1 MDYLSWKT
9 IARVFIGFM
18 VIFASSYSDGFTD
31 PRDVFAVNSLY
42 ASLGYPLLPGWV
54 PNGGDPCLEAW
65 QGIECVNSNITG
77 LILNG
82 ANLGGV
88 LGDNLG
94 FFSSIMIINLSNNR
108 IGGGIPSSLPLT
120 IRNLFLSGNQF
131 VGSIPSSLSTLGQ
144 LTDVSLNSNLLT
156 GDIPDAFQTLPSLIN
171 MDLSDNN
178 LTGQLPPSL
187 GNLSAMASLHM
198 QNNKLVGVLNVLQD
212 LPALID
218 LNIENNLFSGPIPE
232 RLLTIP
238 NFKKDGNPFNT
249 TVMDPPILPPPP
261 AASVSDLPPP
271 PASSGAPPSRKAPPP
286 PVAKGPSS
294 SARSGSAEAKG
305 FWTTKKVVFIGVV
318 ALFVIIALGLAV
330 FMLCCNTKK
339 HKSDG
344 ISKMPGG
351 YNKGTT
357 EKPMIRENA
366 VEQKNVIDKVN
377 KEAAEHSKN
386 EHKINIK
393 TGGMSNQKDD
403 VDMGSKRTGM
413 ISTNREEHEIDM
425 LGMDMNRI
433 PPVAKSLNLPPSVRS
448 FTIASLQQYTNSF
461 SQESFIGQGMLG
473 SVYRAELPDGK
484 VLAVKKFNS
493 EALIHHKDDQ
503 FFQLV
508 SSVYKLRHAN
518 VVELV
523 GYCAE
528 HGQKLLI
535 YDYCSNGTVY
545 DALHSDSEN
554 NKRLS
559 WNARVRISLGAAR
572 ALEYLH
578 EVCQPPVVHR
588 NFKSANI
595 LLDDEISVHVSDCG
609 LAPLLSSGSVSQ
621 LPEQLSTKGYNAPE
635 FEWGTYT
642 HQSDVFSFG
651 VVMLEL
657 LTGRK
662 AYDRLRPRGEQFL
675 ARWAIPQLHDFDAL
689 SKMVDPSLVGAYPAK
704 SLSRYA
710 DIISLCV
717 QAEPEFRP
725 PMSEIV
731 QNLVHLIQR
740 ESLNKKSYED

>member
-1 MDYLSWKT
+1 MDYLSWET

-18 VIFASSYSDGFTD
+18 LILSSSYSDGYTD

-54 PNGGDPCLEAW
+54 PNGGDPCTEAW

-88 LGDNLG
+88 LSDNLG

-108 IGGGIPSSLPLT
+108 IGGSIPSSLPLT
-120 IRNLFLSGNQF
+120 TRNLFLSANQF

-144 LTDVSLNSNLLT
+144 LTDVSLNNNLLT
-156 GDIPDAFQTLPSLIN
+156 GEIPDAFQALPSLIN
-171 MDLSDNN
+171 MDVSDNN
-178 LTGQLPPSL
+178 LSGQLPPSM

-198 QNNKLVGVLNVLQD
+198 QNNQLTGVLNVLQD

-218 LNIENNLFSGPIPE
+218 LNIESNLFSGPIPE

-238 NFKKDGNPFNT
+238 NFK
-249 TVMDPPILPPPP
+249 
-261 AASVSDLPPP
+261 
-271 PASSGAPPSRKAPPP
+271 
-286 PVAKGPSS
+286 
-294 SARSGSAEAKG
+294 
-305 FWTTKKVVFIGVV
+305 
-318 ALFVIIALGLAV
+318 
-330 FMLCCNTKK
+330 
-339 HKSDG
+339 
-344 ISKMPGG
+344 
-351 YNKGTT
+351 
-357 EKPMIRENA
+357 
-366 VEQKNVIDKVN
+366 
-377 KEAAEHSKN
+377 
-386 EHKINIK
+386 INIR
-393 TGGMSNQKDD
+393 TGRMSKQKDD
-403 VDMGSKRTGM
+403 VETDSEKMGM
-413 ISTNREEHEIDM
+413 ISTNKEDHE
-425 LGMDMNRI
+425 MDMMGMKKVIVKPNVLTEATRV
-433 PPVAKSLNLPPSVRS
+433 PPVAKALNLPPSVRS

-461 SQESFIGQGMLG
+461 SQENFIGQGMLG

-484 VLAVKKFNS
+484 VLAVKKFSS

-528 HGQKLLI
+528 HEQRLLI
-535 YDYCSNGTVY
+535 SDYCSCGTLY
-545 DALHSDSEN
+545 DALHSDNEN

-621 LPEQLSTKGYNAPE
+621 LPEQLSAKGYNAPE
-635 FEWGTYT
+635 FEWGIYTY
-642 HQSDVFSFG
+642 QSDVFSFG

-662 AYDRLRPRGEQFL
+662 AYDRLQPRGEQFL
-675 ARWAIPQLHDFDAL
+675 VRWAIPQLHDFDAL
-689 SKMVDPSLVGAYPAK
+689 SKMVDPSLIGAYPAK

-740 ESLNKKSYED
+740 ESLNKKTYED